1 MVDSKVDFVILGN
14 RAKQVDVEHVKG
26 LGTCT
31 IIDEQGLFDFIHD
44 KDGVRTKRGKRE
56 LVQMELQEQGDD
68 SEDKENEPLQESE
81 EKEEETAT
89 TTTTTTTA
97 KGKGKKATGTA
108 KRKLKATETDKPPVK
123 KRELRS
129 TSKKNVE
136 AA

>member
-44 KDGVRTKRGKRE
+44 KDGVRTQRGKRE

-89 TTTTTTTA
+89 ATTA

-108 KRKLKATETDKPPVK
+108 KRKLKATEADKPPVK

-129 TSKKNVE
+129 NSKKNVE